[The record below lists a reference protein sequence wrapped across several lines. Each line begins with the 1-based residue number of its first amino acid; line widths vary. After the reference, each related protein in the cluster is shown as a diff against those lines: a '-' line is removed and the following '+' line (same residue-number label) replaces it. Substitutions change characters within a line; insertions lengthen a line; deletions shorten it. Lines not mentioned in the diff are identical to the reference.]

1 MRTCYICAL
10 YGGQSNNPTQRAH
23 LQQANSEYTL
33 FASMT
38 NVTSEQFMNFL
49 DDVESSMAKDGFL
62 EEGNS
67 TFTILDKY
75 VSNIS
80 VTDSAEFDEILSSSE
95 EQYKDRAAV
104 LSLVVTYLY
113 DAKNLSGN

>member
-1 MRTCYICAL
+1 
-10 YGGQSNNPTQRAH
+10 
-23 LQQANSEYTL
+23 
-33 FASMT
+33 
-38 NVTSEQFMNFL
+38 MNFL
-49 DDVESSMAKDGFL
+49 DDVESSMAKDVFL